1 MLGAVWHFS
10 FHVSDLDR
18 SVAFYRDVLG
28 MELVHVQ
35 EQDNAYTRSL
45 VGYPD
50 ARLRVAQL
58 AVPGRE
64 AHVSTHD
71 LELVEYVVPRGERQD
86 SARHHPGA
94 AHLAF
99 AVDDI
104 DAEHDRLTALGVRFV
119 SPPNRITEGANTGG
133 AACYFLDPDDITL
146 ELVQPPPHRAP
157 PPTGRPPT
165 RVALH
170 SVLREGRG
178 DDYEREHA
186 AVPDD
191 LLAALRRAG
200 IRDWTI
206 WRSGRHLFHLVDA
219 DDLAR
224 AGEILAGDP
233 ADRAWQEHMAAFV
246 DRFEPGRDERTGA
259 LAKVWT
265 LREQAPVPGE
275 DHP

>member
-1 MLGAVWHFS
+1 M
-10 FHVSDLDR
+10 
-18 SVAFYRDVLG
+18 
-28 MELVHVQ
+28 
-35 EQDNAYTRSL
+35 
-45 VGYPD
+45 
-50 ARLRVAQL
+50 
-58 AVPGRE
+58 
-64 AHVSTHD
+64 
-71 LELVEYVVPRGERQD
+71 
-86 SARHHPGA
+86 
-94 AHLAF
+94 
-99 AVDDI
+99 
-104 DAEHDRLTALGVRFV
+104 
-119 SPPNRITEGANTGG
+119 
-133 AACYFLDPDDITL
+133 TL